1 MVLKAEY
8 TKDFATMLFQR
19 LIDEWRLPIYG
30 LTDTNGKTID
40 LKLTFKPEPKI
51 ACTVVKLALF
61 GVNIYAATSSL
72 LSQEPNATYWFFF
85 LTHWATILAVLY
97 SAFSC
102 MCMSVFSPIR
112 TVTATDND
120 NDPEQATA
128 TATTIEKI
136 TWGLFTTA
144 LIMELFITVLF
155 WVLVY
160 PAEQNTIDFKT
171 LYEHAI
177 LLCVV
182 AFDGLFINRLPIRFK
197 QIFLVNTAL
206 LSFLVWTI
214 VHSQIEGLGNPGRSD
229 NDPETDD
236 DALYEILSWNQRPV
250 GALILAALLEFIG
263 IPLFF
268 LICWL
273 FSLLFPHRY
282 LEAISDNDKDGF
294 GEELPEDA

>member
-1 MVLKAEY
+1 
-8 TKDFATMLFQR
+8 
-19 LIDEWRLPIYG
+19 
-30 LTDTNGKTID
+30 
-40 LKLTFKPEPKI
+40 
-51 ACTVVKLALF
+51 
-61 GVNIYAATSSL
+61 
-72 LSQEPNATYWFFF
+72 
-85 LTHWATILAVLY
+85 
-97 SAFSC
+97 

-112 TVTATDND
+112 TATAND
-120 NDPEQATA
+120 SDPEQATA

-144 LIMELFITVLF
+144 LNTELFVTVLF

-160 PAEQNTIDFKT
+160 PAEQNTIDFRT
-171 LYEHAI
+171 IYEHAI

-197 QIFLVNTAL
+197 QICLVSTAL

-214 VHSQIEGLGNPGRSD
+214 VHSQIEGLGNPTRSD

-236 DALYEILSWNQRPV
+236 DALYETLSWNQRPA

-263 IPLFF
+263 MPLFF
-268 LICWL
+268 LILWL

-282 LEAISDNDKDGF
+282 LEAISDNDKDAV
-294 GEELPEDA
+294 GEELPEHA